1 MPGVPTA
8 AEAGLPDFVVVS
20 WVGLL
25 APAGTPAAVVARLN
39 AALNESLAAPG
50 LRPRLLEMGLTPEGG
65 NAQRMLRQIRED
77 VRLHRQ
83 IAERAQL
90 RFE

>member
-1 MPGVPTA
+1 V
-8 AEAGLPDFVVVS
+8 
-20 WVGLL
+20 
-25 APAGTPAAVVARLN
+25 GTPEASLARLN
-39 AALNESLAAPG
+39 AALNEALAAPA
-50 LRPRLLEMGLTPEGG
+50 LRQRLQEMGLTPEGG
-65 NAQRMLRQIRED
+65 DRQRMLRQLRED